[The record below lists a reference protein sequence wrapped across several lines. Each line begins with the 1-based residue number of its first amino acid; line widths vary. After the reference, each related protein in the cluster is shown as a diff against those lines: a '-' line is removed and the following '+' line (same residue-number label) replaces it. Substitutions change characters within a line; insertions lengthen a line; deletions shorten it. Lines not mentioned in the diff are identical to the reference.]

1 MNQPNEQVDEPNLK
15 PSLQK
20 YTLLRLKTWLHI
32 LQVIST
38 LLSASMVA
46 PVIAVQ
52 LRFKGSS
59 APGPNYVLFVI
70 VFTFLI
76 PIFLALFPWLYE
88 TKNQMK
94 RCGKFFLKPRTNLI
108 FSGFYSL
115 LWMTA
120 GIAITT
126 YGFNPD
132 TCMLDS
138 TQKAN
143 DYASAWTAQCNCA
156 KAAVAFVWLT
166 CLLWI
171 ITLCMAVIIFW
182 KQKQLVQK
190 NLQHM
195 ANAKQETVE
204 MDTEILDQHVESSPT
219 DNNNHHGNDHSTP
232 SMPYQQSSSPND
244 HTSPVDHH
252 HHHQQYY
259 SANNMTPPIHEPY
272 YHPSFAAQPYPSSSL
287 TSMHLSSNTPQHQQ
301 PQYYPPS
308 STAPQLQQLQ
318 QFHYSDP
325 SVAQQHPP
333 SMPLA
338 VMPDPQ
344 HYRQQH
350 RVV

>member
-1 MNQPNEQVDEPNLK
+1 MSQPSEQEDESNLK

-20 YTLLRLKTWLHI
+20 YTLLHVKTWIHI

-38 LLSASMVA
+38 LLSVSMVA

-126 YGFNPD
+126 YSFNPD
-132 TCMLDS
+132 TCTLDS
-138 TQKAN
+138 NQKAN
-143 DYASAWTAQCNCA
+143 DYSSAWTAQCNCA

-171 ITLCMAVIIFW
+171 ITLFMAIIVFW

-195 ANAKQETVE
+195 ANAKPETVE
-204 MDTEILDQHVESSPT
+204 METEVLDQNVESPPT
-219 DNNNHHGNDHSTP
+219 DNNHHHSSP
-232 SMPYQQSSSPND
+232 PMPYQQSSSPNN

-252 HHHQQYY
+252 YHHQQQY
-259 SANNMTPPIHEPY
+259 SANNMTPPMHEPY
-272 YHPSFAAQPYPSSSL
+272 YPPSFAAQPYPSSSL
-287 TSMHLSSNTPQHQQ
+287 TSMPLQ
-301 PQYYPPS
+301 PPYYPPS
-308 STAPQLQQLQ
+308 TITPQPQQPQ
-318 QFHYSDP
+318 QFNYSDP
-325 SVAQQHPP
+325 SVAQQHAP